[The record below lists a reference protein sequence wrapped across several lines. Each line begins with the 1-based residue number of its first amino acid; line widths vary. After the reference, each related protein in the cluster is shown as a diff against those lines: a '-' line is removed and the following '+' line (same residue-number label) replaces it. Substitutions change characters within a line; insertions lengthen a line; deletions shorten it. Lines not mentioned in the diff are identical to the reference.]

1 MLKCYIF
8 LLVIQ
13 SYVYL
18 GLEFVLLKG
27 CIIDVGIILDFVGV
41 INKNI
46 FGNIF
51 DFNKFVLYFYDILYI
66 YVIVYFLLYY
76 NL

>member
-1 MLKCYIF
+1 M
-8 LLVIQ
+8 
-13 SYVYL
+13 

-27 CIIDVGIILDFVGV
+27 RIIDVGIILDFVGV

-46 FGNIF
+46 YGIIF

-66 YVIVYFLLYY
+66 YVIVYFLLYN
-76 NL
+76 NLWL